1 MEENLLQYIVHDNL
15 SPIELLIQNN
25 DNVTKTQ
32 IILEVL
38 LFFFNEYF
46 TITTKFM
53 VNLAF

>member
-1 MEENLLQYIVHDNL
+1 MEENVLQYIVHDNL

-25 DNVTKTQ
+25 DNITKTQ